1 MTLLKLKGDKVVGL
15 TLNVSPD
22 YQVKDDEVLV
32 DNIPHVELRDNERG
46 YIYYRNGKVEI
57 EIKEKNNGN

>member
-32 DNIPHVELRDNERG
+32 ELNKPTLKKNERA
-46 YIYYRNGKVEI
+46 YMFYREGEVVY
-57 EIKEKNNGN
+57 EIKNLN